1 MLTQI
6 EGVDTWRA
14 AAYRLVSKSYPAG
27 QTLKAIVT
35 RPRHRRISTTYG
47 ITLDAGMATGPTM
60 ADVTFDYVS
69 VESAFSTLSDLTGW
83 VYRLLPSNV
92 LEMFSIG
99 SKTSTFSLTAS
110 NIRGGVRWGKT
121 RGIYVNRQFVRAGS
135 SAQVQKTWTV
145 TGDGATNTWTLEY
158 PGVQLP
164 NGGLVVT
171 SLLVGDSA
179 TGSLLPIGI
188 VGTDPSLYYN
198 YNPATNQMVRTMG
211 NLPVGHTA
219 TMTYMAQFPI
229 VVVAEDA
236 AEIAAHDEWEGL
248 VEAPEIYDRAEA
260 LALASGLV
268 ATLQDRAAGAQRRR
282 LAPGCRFPAAS
293 SRSRYP
299 NAP

>member
-1 MLTQI
+1 MAPRRSTPGTIIRVNDSAIVQPRRGVLTQI

-27 QTLKAIVT
+27 QTLKQIVT
-35 RPRHRRISTTYG
+35 DLVTTYLTTYG

-99 SKTSTFSLTAS
+99 SKTSSFSLTAS

-179 TGSLLPIGI
+179 TG
-188 VGTDPSLYYN
+188 
-198 YNPATNQMVRTMG
+198 
-211 NLPVGHTA
+211 
-219 TMTYMAQFPI
+219 
-229 VVVAEDA
+229 VVAA
-236 AEIAAHDEWEGL
+236 
-248 VEAPEIYDRAEA
+248 DRHRRHRP
-260 LALASGLV
+260 LAL
-268 ATLQDRAAGAQRRR
+268 LQLQPRDQPNRADDGQSARRR
-282 LAPGCRFPAAS
+282 HGHDDLYGAIPDRGRRRGCCRNCRA
-293 SRSRYP
+293 R
-299 NAP
+299 